1 MFQVESSFLPG
12 LPASAFFPALPGKQD
27 TLLYPIPSMCLMF
40 YQTFLAR
47 SSRWEARGTGTGPCI
62 KMVVPTLPRT
72 LRVPASSGVL
82 ASSGVWRSSV
92 SPEPAQHQPRSLGA
106 VCAPGGSSACPL
118 TAQASKPAGPR
129 LECEVHPS
137 LPGTS
142 EKEIMCKKRRR
153 MSVSHGRVA
162 RVREGTTSSPAAP
175 EFQPKPHIG
184 EHPSKSP
191 SGQNTGRRMPRE
203 LTRPPHPPA
212 QKVRRGLGG
221 REVGGFPPG
230 GHASLPPGAGPTL
243 PPNQVKG
250 RSRRVSPRD
259 GCDPQGGD
267 TGRVTALLKTC
278 VTMCGNPWPMATHQ
292 SRGGGRVTAL
302 G

>member
-47 SSRWEARGTGTGPCI
+47 SSRWEARGTRTGPCI

-191 SGQNTGRRMPRE
+191 SRRMPRE

-212 QKVRRGLGG
+212 QSQEGSGSQG
-221 REVGGFPPG
+221 SWGFSTWWACFPSSGCGANSAPKPG
-230 GHASLPPGAGPTL
+230 EGAL
-243 PPNQVKG
+243 QE
-250 RSRRVSPRD
+250 SES
-259 GCDPQGGD
+259 
-267 TGRVTALLKTC
+267 
-278 VTMCGNPWPMATHQ
+278 
-292 SRGGGRVTAL
+292 
-302 G
+302 